1 MIRSIQRKQSTLL
14 YRTFSAFLAVTFI
27 FSSIVPPS
35 RVYAQV
41 GAGFKPTLTLLPPPG
56 TMVPLSPAYTPAMI
70 KGINIDPLNP
80 LQMDFI
86 IDSGDT
92 HLEGEAFN
100 NEATKL
106 IKYFLASLTIK
117 EEEMW
122 VNLSPYEKN
131 RIIPKTF
138 GQTEMGRD
146 LLVQDYL
153 LKQLTASLI
162 YPEDDLGKKFW
173 DRVYAKTKEQF
184 GTTEI
189 PMNTFNKIWI
199 IPESAQIFEHDK
211 GAFVV
216 DSQLKVML
224 ESDYKAMN
232 EGVGGRVK
240 GLDGLLNPKPQTLNY
255 RKK

>member
-1 MIRSIQRKQSTLL
+1 MIRPIQRKQSTLL

-27 FSSIVPPS
+27 FTSIIPPQ
-35 RVYAQV
+35 RAQ
-41 GAGFKPTLTLLPPPG
+41 AQTILNLPPVG

-131 RIIPKTF
+131 RIIPKAF

-162 YPEDDLGKKFW
+162 YPE
-173 DRVYAKTKEQF
+173 R
-184 GTTEI
+184 
-189 PMNTFNKIWI
+189 
-199 IPESAQIFEHDK
+199 
-211 GAFVV
+211 
-216 DSQLKVML
+216 
-224 ESDYKAMN
+224 
-232 EGVGGRVK
+232 
-240 GLDGLLNPKPQTLNY
+240 
-255 RKK
+255 